1 MIIIIMNDILFYTL
15 YTLIPNRFVS
25 VENSKTMSVYSFTIP
40 DENGEETYIDLCS
53 YYSHT
58 DPKNSYVAYELYI
71 DYEMVARAI
80 KPVFDRKP
88 ANPRQKKIST
98 LTMAEKLETL
108 LALCSKK
115 IIQQEYNSH
124 SQHMLKTFMN
134 EHNQNIN

>member
-1 MIIIIMNDILFYTL
+1 MNDILFYTL
-15 YTLIPNRFVS
+15 YTLIPTSFVS
-25 VENSKTMSVYSFTIP
+25 VENSKTMSVYNFTIP
-40 DENGEETYIDLCS
+40 DENGEETHIDLCS

-71 DYEMVARAI
+71 DDEMIARAI
-80 KPVFDRKP
+80 KPVFDKKP
-88 ANPRQKKIST
+88 AKPKRAKISD
-98 LTMAEKLETL
+98 LVMAEKLEVL
-108 LALCSKK
+108 LSLCSQK

>member
-1 MIIIIMNDILFYTL
+1 MNDILFYTL
-15 YTLIPNRFVS
+15 YTLIPTSFVS
-25 VENSKTMSVYSFTIP
+25 VTNSKTMSVYSFTIP
-40 DENGEETYIDLCS
+40 DENGEETYINLCS

-71 DYEMVARAI
+71 DDEMIARAI
-80 KPVFDRKP
+80 KPIFDKKP
-88 ANPRQKKIST
+88 AKPKRAKISD
-98 LTMAEKLETL
+98 LVMAEKLEVL
-108 LALCSKK
+108 LSLCSQK

>member
-15 YTLIPNRFVS
+15 YTLIPTSFVS
-25 VENSKTMSVYSFTIP
+25 VTNSKTMSVYSFTIP
-40 DENGEETYIDLCS
+40 DENDEETYINLCS

-71 DYEMVARAI
+71 DDEMIARAI
-80 KPVFDRKP
+80 KPIFDKKP
-88 ANPRQKKIST
+88 AKPKRAKISD
-98 LTMAEKLETL
+98 LVMAEKLEVL
-108 LALCSKK
+108 LSLCSQK

-134 EHNQNIN
+134 EHNQNTN

>member
-15 YTLIPNRFVS
+15 YTLIPTSFVS

-40 DENGEETYIDLCS
+40 DENGEETYINLCS

-71 DYEMVARAI
+71 DDEMIARAI
-80 KPVFDRKP
+80 KPIFDKKP
-88 ANPRQKKIST
+88 AKPKRAKISD
-98 LTMAEKLETL
+98 LVMAEKLEIL
-108 LALCSKK
+108 LSLCSQK

>member
-1 MIIIIMNDILFYTL
+1 MNDILFYTL
-15 YTLIPNRFVS
+15 YTLIPKSFVS
-25 VENSKTMSVYSFTIP
+25 VENSKTMSVYNFTIP

-71 DYEMVARAI
+71 DDEMIARAI
-80 KPVFDRKP
+80 KPVFDKKP
-88 ANPRQKKIST
+88 AKPKRAKISD
-98 LTMAEKLETL
+98 LVMAEKLEVL
-108 LALCSKK
+108 LSLCSQK

>member
-1 MIIIIMNDILFYTL
+1 MNDILFYTL
-15 YTLIPNRFVS
+15 YTLIPTSFVS
-25 VENSKTMSVYSFTIP
+25 VTNSKTMSVYSFTIP
-40 DENGEETYIDLCS
+40 DENDEETYINLCS

-71 DYEMVARAI
+71 DDEMIARAI
-80 KPVFDRKP
+80 KPIFDKKP
-88 ANPRQKKIST
+88 AKPKRAKISD
-98 LTMAEKLETL
+98 LVMAEKLEVL
-108 LALCSKK
+108 LSLCSQK

>member
-1 MIIIIMNDILFYTL
+1 MNDILFYTL

-40 DENGEETYIDLCS
+40 DENGEETYINLCS

-71 DYEMVARAI
+71 DDEMIARAI
-80 KPVFDRKP
+80 KPIFDKKP
-88 ANPRQKKIST
+88 AKPKRAKISD
-98 LTMAEKLETL
+98 LVMAEKLEIL
-108 LALCSKK
+108 LSLCSQK

>member
-15 YTLIPNRFVS
+15 YTLIPTSFVS

-58 DPKNSYVAYELYI
+58 DPRNSYVAYELYI
-71 DYEMVARAI
+71 DDEMIARAI
-80 KPVFDRKP
+80 NPIFDKKP
-88 ANPRQKKIST
+88 AKPKRAKISD
-98 LTMAEKLETL
+98 LVMAEKLEVL
-108 LALCSKK
+108 LSLCSQK

>member
-1 MIIIIMNDILFYTL
+1 MNDILFYTL

-71 DYEMVARAI
+71 DDEMIARAI
-80 KPVFDRKP
+80 KPVFDKKP
-88 ANPRQKKIST
+88 AKPKRAKISD
-98 LTMAEKLETL
+98 LVMAEKLEVL
-108 LALCSKK
+108 LSLCSQK
-115 IIQQEYNSH
+115 IIQQEYNSY

>member
-71 DYEMVARAI
+71 DDEMIARAI
-80 KPVFDRKP
+80 KPIFDRKP

-98 LTMAEKLETL
+98 LTMAEKLEIL
-108 LALCSKK
+108 LSLCSQK

>member
-15 YTLIPNRFVS
+15 YTLIPTSFVS
-25 VENSKTMSVYSFTIP
+25 VTNSKTMSVYSVTIP
-40 DENGEETYIDLCS
+40 DENGEETYINLCS

-71 DYEMVARAI
+71 DDEMIARAI
-80 KPVFDRKP
+80 KPIFDRKP

-98 LTMAEKLETL
+98 LTMAEKLEIL
-108 LALCSKK
+108 LSLCSKK

-134 EHNQNIN
+134 EHNQNIS